1 MQMIESMRLDKE
13 LLMRMYSDIEE
24 FIDDPIAMDA
34 FYLEMRL
41 CNDPDMGRHAEDFNQ
56 MVLQM
61 VQGS

>member
-13 LLMRMYSDIEE
+13 LLMRMYIDIEE

-41 CNDPDMGRHAEDFNQ
+41 CNDPDMGRHAEDFN
-56 MVLQM
+56 
-61 VQGS
+61 